1 MEEVQPD
8 RTGETMGDRYEITG
22 TLGGGA
28 MASVYR
34 GVDLRHKSDVA
45 IKILKQEVK
54 DRSSFRDRFEREV
67 LITSKVNHPRCIH
80 KLDFGMRDDGL
91 PYQVMEL
98 VPGRSLA
105 DLLDEFEALPPA
117 RAFRI
122 FEQLLHALSACAD
135 AGIIHRDVKPENIL
149 IYDKD
154 GETDCLKLIDFGIA
168 KLIGE
173 AAEGHEKLTSVGMI
187 LGTPHYIAPEWVTS
201 DDVDPRADLYSAS
214 VLLFE
219 MLTSAPPFLSED
231 RRELMKKHLR
241 EAPPTLKER
250 APHLEFSP
258 ALEAMVS
265 KGLAKDPANRFKDAY
280 DYLDTLREL
289 SQPGAGAP
297 AGPVGQIGGVDAP
310 QVLPHGLPQSG
321 AHNQMPLSDPHTP
334 VLALHRAHTM
344 PGVKKKSGLNP
355 LFIGAGVGL
364 AGCLIVALAMMDGGS
379 SSGAG
384 EEEEADAG
392 EIAAA
397 VSDAAPVV
405 VEPDAKPPV
414 VVVPMT
420 DEQLA
425 PALQAFRD
433 ADLKPTD
440 FDILLEDEKANG
452 ACRFGEV
459 DSIRALLCVAEFD
472 PVSGR
477 KAMRRMIPGE
487 SKSRKW
493 RARIKRGDIQLRVED
508 VRKKRKKTRRKIE
521 SAFKKLPK

>member
-1 MEEVQPD
+1 MEEVQKD
-8 RTGETMGDRYEITG
+8 RTGETMGDRYQITA

-34 GVDLRHKSDVA
+34 GLDLRHQTEVA
-45 IKILKQEVK
+45 IKILKDEVK

-80 KLDFGMRDDGL
+80 KLDFGLRDDGL

-105 DLLDEFEALPPA
+105 DLLDECEALPPP
-117 RAFRI
+117 RALQI
-122 FEQLLHALSACAD
+122 LDQLLSALAACAA

-154 GETDCLKLIDFGIA
+154 GQKDCLKLIDFGIA

-187 LGTPHYIAPEWVTS
+187 LGTPHYISPEWVTS
-201 DDVDPRADLYSAS
+201 DDVDPRADLYSAT

-241 EAPPTLKER
+241 EQPPSLKER

-258 ALEAMVS
+258 ELEAMVAR
-265 KGLAKDPANRFKDAY
+265 GLQKNPDDRFKDAEEY
-280 DYLDTLREL
+280 QAVLREINRPT
-289 SQPGAGAP
+289 SSAGAI
-297 AGPVGQIGGVDAP
+297 GQAAAA
-310 QVLPHGLPQSG
+310 VLNQLPEQSASHISG
-321 AHNQMPLSDPHTP
+321 EQDPLTP
-334 VLALHRAHTM
+334 VLALHRPHTM
-344 PGVKKKSGLNP
+344 PGMQNKRRGLSP
-355 LFIGAGVGL
+355 LLIGGAVGL
-364 AGCLIVALAMMDGGS
+364 AGCLIVTLAMLDGGS
-379 SSGAG
+379 ADDGAG
-384 EEEEADAG
+384 GDQHDAG
-392 EIAAA
+392 AAIAS
-397 VSDAAPVV
+397 VVVDAAPVV
-405 VEPDAKPPV
+405 VPPDAEPPV

-425 PALQAFRD
+425 PILEAFRD
-433 ADLKPTD
+433 AELEPTD
-440 FDILLEDEKANG
+440 FAGTLEDSKANG

-459 DSIRALLCVAEFD
+459 ESIHALLCVAEFD
-472 PVSGR
+472 PVRSR
-477 KAMRRMIPGE
+477 KPMRRKIPGE
-487 SKSRKW
+487 SKARKW
-493 RARIKRGDIQLRVED
+493 RSRIKRGDIQLRVED
-508 VRKKRKKTRRKIE
+508 VRKKKKKIRRKIE
-521 SAFKKLPK
+521 SAFKKLKK

>member
-8 RTGETMGDRYEITG
+8 RTGETMGDRYQITA

-34 GVDLRHKSDVA
+34 GIDLRHKTEVA
-45 IKILKQEVK
+45 IKILKNEIK
-54 DRSSFRDRFEREV
+54 DRSSYRDRFEREV

-80 KLDFGMRDDGL
+80 KLDFGIQEDGL

-105 DLLDEFEALPPA
+105 DLLDEFEVLPPP
-117 RAFRI
+117 RALHI
-122 FEQLLHALSACAD
+122 LEQLLNALGACAA

-154 GETDCLKLIDFGIA
+154 GQKDCLKLIDFGIA

-187 LGTPHYIAPEWVTS
+187 LGTPHYISPEWVTS
-201 DDVDPRADLYSAS
+201 DDVDPRADLYSAT

-241 EAPPTLKER
+241 EPPPSLKDR

-258 ALEAMVS
+258 ALEAMVAR
-265 KGLAKDPANRFKDAY
+265 GLQKDPKDRFDDAE
-280 DYLDTLREL
+280 DYLIALHGINTSNTTAGLIGQTAAAVLNEMPSEHSDLLPGEL
-289 SQPGAGAP
+289 
-297 AGPVGQIGGVDAP
+297 
-310 QVLPHGLPQSG
+310 
-321 AHNQMPLSDPHTP
+321 DPHTP
-334 VLALHRAHTM
+334 ILALNLPL
-344 PGVKKKSGLNP
+344 PGARGKRGLSP
-355 LFIGAGVGL
+355 LLIGGGVGL
-364 AGCLIVALAMMDGGS
+364 AGCLIVTLAMLDGGS
-379 SSGAG
+379 G
-384 EEEEADAG
+384 EADGKVEGLDAG
-392 EIAAA
+392 VVAVVVMDAAA
-397 VSDAAPVV
+397 VVV
-405 VEPDAKPPV
+405 VPDAEPPV

-425 PALQAFRD
+425 PALEGFRD
-433 ADLKPTD
+433 AGLEPTD
-440 FDILLEDEKANG
+440 FAGSLEDSKANG

-459 DSIRALLCVAEFD
+459 DSIRALLCVAKFD
-472 PVSGR
+472 PVRSR
-477 KAMRRMIPGE
+477 KPMRRKLPGE
-487 SKSRKW
+487 KKATKW
-493 RARIKRGDIQLRVED
+493 RSRIKRGDIWLRVED
-508 VRKKRKKTRRKIE
+508 VRKKKKKTRRKIE
-521 SAFKKLPK
+521 SAFKKLKK